1 MKLSAAAGQGVEALL
16 RDAMA
21 VIETARDEEEA
32 LENPLVVE
40 AWHP

>member
-1 MKLSAAAGQGVEALL
+1 MLFRSAGQGVEALL

-21 VIETARDEEEA
+21 VIETARVEEEA
-32 LENPLVVE
+32 LEKQLVVE